1 MAIQAPSIL
10 LVPPY
15 PSSQE
20 APVYIECKAPRDF
33 PGANFTLYQG
43 EHVVQLLQASEDQLR
58 VTFILSGGSWEA
70 AGRTFHCQYGVL
82 GEHRQPQ
89 LSDLSEPV
97 YISFPG
103 KALLSALTLEAVTG

>member
-20 APVYIECKAPRDF
+20 APVYIECKAPRGF
-33 PGANFTLYQG
+33 LGANFTLYQG
-43 EHVVQLLQASEDQLR
+43 EHVVQLMQAPPDQHR
-58 VTFILSGGSWEA
+58 VTFELSGGSWKA
-70 AGRTFHCQYGVL
+70 AGRTFHCQYSVL

-103 KALLSALTLEAVTG
+103 KALPSALTLEAVTG